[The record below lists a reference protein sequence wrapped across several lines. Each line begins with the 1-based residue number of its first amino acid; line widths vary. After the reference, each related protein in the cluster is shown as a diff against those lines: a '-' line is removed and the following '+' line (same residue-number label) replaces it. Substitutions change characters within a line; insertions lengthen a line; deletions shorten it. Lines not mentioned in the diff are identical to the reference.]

1 MRFQALAPLLVAS
14 AASAYNSGPTYN
26 SGSGSGFTP
35 ASTTSTDLLAA
46 NGLLNLAINQIQNAF
61 QGKQQGSCT
70 LANAAVRR
78 EW

>member
-1 MRFQALAPLLVAS
+1 MRFLSLAPLLVAS
-14 AASAYNSGPTYN
+14 AASAYNSGPNYN
-26 SGSGSGFTP
+26 YGSDSGFTP

-46 NGLLNLAINQIQNAF
+46 NGLLNLAISQIQNAF
-61 QGKQQGSCT
+61 QGKQGSCT

>member
-1 MRFQALAPLLVAS
+1 MHFPILGTPFGCLRCNRLQLWIWFQ
-14 AASAYNSGPTYN
+14 
-26 SGSGSGFTP
+26 GFTP

-46 NGLLNLAINQIQNAF
+46 NGLLNLAINQIENAF
-61 QGKQQGSCT
+61 SGKQQGSCN

>member
-1 MRFQALAPLLVAS
+1 MHFQFLAPLLVAS
-14 AASAYNSGPTYN
+14 VATAYNSPPN

-46 NGLLNLAINQIQNAF
+46 NGLLNLAINQIENAF
-61 QGKQQGSCT
+61 SGKQQGSCN

>member
-1 MRFQALAPLLVAS
+1 MRLQALAPLLVAS
-14 AASAYNSGPTYN
+14 AASAYNSG
-26 SGSGSGFTP
+26 GSDSGFTP

-61 QGKQQGSCT
+61 SGKQQGTCT

>member
-46 NGLLNLAINQIQNAF
+46 NGLLNLAINQIENAF
-61 QGKQQGSCT
+61 SGKQQGSCN